1 MRPTV
6 ILLSFNS
13 EDTLGATLS
22 RARLVADEIF
32 VVDSFS
38 SDGTVAL
45 AEDHGAAVV
54 QHAFENYGAQ
64 RNWAIDNLPISRP
77 WQLHLDADEWMD
89 DKLVAAILAL
99 PDEPEHAGYFLPRYL
114 RFLGRVLR
122 HGGMSPT
129 WHLRLFRGGVGRCE
143 DRKYDQHFLLASGT
157 IGQLHGTM
165 IDDIRM
171 PLTEWIARHNRWAD
185 GEVAELDSTETSG
198 RLQPN
203 ARGNPAQRKRYLRQK
218 YNRMPLFVRPF
229 LLFVYRYFFRLGF
242 LDGTE
247 GLIFWVLQTFW
258 FRFLVDAKIWEKR
271 HASHLSQAVPL
282 EPTRDDHAKGP
293 SASLR

>member
-22 RARLVADEIF
+22 SARRVSDEIF

-38 SDGTVAL
+38 KDGTVEL
-45 AEDHGAAVV
+45 ARRLGATVV
-54 QHAFENYGAQ
+54 EHAFEHYGAQ

-89 DKLVAAILAL
+89 DELVAAILAL
-99 PDEPEHAGYFLPRYL
+99 PDEPEYSGYFLPRYL

-129 WHLRLFRGGVGRCE
+129 WHLRLFRSGVGRCE
-143 DRKYDQHFLLASGT
+143 DRKYDQHFLLSSGSS
-157 IGQLHGTM
+157 GQLHGAM

-185 GEVAELDSTETSG
+185 GEVAELDSNETSG
-198 RLQPN
+198 RLQPD

-218 YNRMPLFVRPF
+218 YDRMPLFVRPF
-229 LLFVYRYFFRLGF
+229 ILFGYRYFFRLGF

-271 HASHLSQAVPL
+271 HASRLSQSAPL
-282 EPTRDDHAKGP
+282 EPTRD
-293 SASLR
+293 